1 MLELGVVCSAR
12 MEAVY
17 TKKCVKF
24 KRGVSGG
31 KSMSLSPVANQ
42 ESLGVH

>member
-17 TKKCVKF
+17 TKKWVKF